1 MPNITTN
8 HAITYTNNWYPLFGL
23 CLDSLKFSFLF
34 QIRKQADYS
43 HPVLRDQAGQ
53 TSQPNFQSGEQ
64 NAGYATISNSGSS
77 KYDKRAEL
85 LIKSPVSYYPIPSW
99 LFMENLQ

>member
-1 MPNITTN
+1 METQKVPQVTTL
-8 HAITYTNNWYPLFGL
+8 IIDIVYFGL
-23 CLDSLKFSFLF
+23 CLDSLNLSFLF
-34 QIRKQADYS
+34 QIRKQAHYS

-64 NAGYATISNSGSS
+64 NAGYATISSGGSS

-85 LIKSPVSYYPIPSW
+85 LIKSPMPYYPIPSG
-99 LFMENLQ
+99 LFRENLQQ